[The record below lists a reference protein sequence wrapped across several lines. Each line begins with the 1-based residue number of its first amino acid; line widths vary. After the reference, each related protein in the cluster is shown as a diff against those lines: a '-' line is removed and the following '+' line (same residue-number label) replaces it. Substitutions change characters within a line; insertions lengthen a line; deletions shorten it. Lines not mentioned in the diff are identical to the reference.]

1 MFDFTSKVKNLSRKM
16 FLGNFLQEPFC
27 VDHRKDTKIANIR
40 TCKTL
45 APHGMLCYSVT
56 TLLKF
61 PLCRRQKISFLQL
74 GSTKNDTSQWS
85 ECDFDHCSP
94 GFKSGTP
101 NILSHYFQKLPLSII
116 TILLR
121 IIPNKSNRN

>member
-1 MFDFTSKVKNLSRKM
+1 MFYFTSKVKNLRRKM

-40 TCKTL
+40 TCKNL
-45 APHGMLCYSVT
+45 APHGMLCYNVT
-56 TLLKF
+56 TLLKC

-85 ECDFDHCSP
+85 ECD
-94 GFKSGTP
+94 KSGTP

-121 IIPNKSNRN
+121 VIPIKSNRN